1 LSAGAAPEVTAAGRA
16 CAPERTRRETIA
28 VLTDHMDPLT
38 DGYETVLR
46 AALDATCR
54 ELDLDLLLVYGRP
67 LAGPPEWCAGYNA
80 VYELMVPDCVD
91 GIVLSS
97 GSLAHYAGPEAVLRL
112 CEGYRSLPLCS
123 AGLALGGVPSIVVE
137 NRTGMEAVVEHLI
150 RDHGRRRLAFIG
162 GQPGSPDS
170 KLRFEAYRS
179 VLERHGLKFE
189 PELVTY
195 GDFTK
200 VHSHAA
206 MLDML
211 GRGIRPDAVVAAND
225 GMAFGAIEALR
236 QHGLRVPRDLPV
248 TGFDDLV
255 MARLGSPPLTTVA
268 QPLEAMARLAVR
280 LVHEQLAGHTVPLC
294 TELPAEVMIRQSCG
308 CHGCNSRRRFSPRP
322 GTPRSPA
329 KLLEQE
335 RPRLARL
342 LEDACGTENARAAG
356 DAERLL
362 EALQSEFSGHQ
373 DSFRQLL
380 EDLLEAAEDD
390 ETRTQN
396 LLLATTHLREEF
408 REVISPEL
416 GELWN
421 TAHSMIAD
429 AKARGHA
436 QRRVATVDACERAL
450 QTGEQCSRS
459 LDLSSLKA
467 ALTQGL
473 GVMGI
478 DTAFI
483 ARYSEHAPGEL
494 EPIVCLLDGRAFEPP
509 APRFAAHE
517 LLPPRAWLDGQRR
530 TWVVF
535 PLAFET
541 QRLGV
546 AVFGYR
552 SSMIAYQMLRDQ
564 IASALRSV
572 GLLQEIV
579 DKTTLHERS
588 VQERLATARRM
599 ESLSVLAGG
608 VAHDLNNALGP
619 LVTLPDVILRE
630 LSETDGERSLAVGE
644 LRCDLESMRAA
655 SLRAA
660 QTIKDLLT
668 LSRQGRTSKEL
679 LDLNQIVANC
689 LATEPVRAMNRTE
702 REVNLTLD
710 LHPEALLVQA
720 SEPHLARAVANL
732 VRNAVEAIEG
742 PGAVALRTR
751 SVVVKEPTSGYETIE
766 PGQYAVVSV
775 ADTGSGIAP
784 SALGHVFEP
793 FFSQKRIGENSGSGL
808 GLAIVH
814 GVVKEHQGFLDVE
827 STVGRGTTFTLY
839 FPRATEVPRRRAK
852 PSVVPRGRA
861 KILMIDDEPSQL
873 RTGRRVLAHLGYQV
887 ETMPS
892 GQQALELFAQA
903 ARAQAAPDAARE
915 SPYHLV
921 IVDMILNEEQDG
933 LQIYE
938 QMSRLFPAQ
947 KVIIASGY
955 APTERAERAI
965 QNGLTWLVKPY
976 TTDILAHAVRAALA
990 DHRE

>member
-16 CAPERTRRETIA
+16 CAAERTRRKTIA
-28 VLTDHMDPLT
+28 VLTDHMDTLT

-46 AALDATCR
+46 GALDATCR

-67 LAGPPEWCAGYNA
+67 LAGPPEWCVGYNA
-80 VYELMVPDCVD
+80 VYELMGPDCVD
-91 GIVLSS
+91 AIVLLS
-97 GSLAHYAGPEAVLRL
+97 GSLAHYTGPEAVLRL

-123 AGLALGGVPSIVVE
+123 AGLALPGVPSIVID

-170 KLRFEAYRS
+170 EIRLEAYRAMI
-179 VLERHGLKFE
+179 ERYGLTFQ

-195 GDFTK
+195 GDFTR

-211 GRGIRPDAVVAAND
+211 GRGTRPDAVVAAND

-236 QHGLRVPRDLPV
+236 QHGLRVPGDLPV

-280 LVHEQLAGHTVPLC
+280 LVHEQLAGHAVPPC
-294 TELPAEVMIRQSCG
+294 TELPAEVMLRQSCG
-308 CHGCNSRRRFSPRP
+308 CHGRISCKRP
-322 GTPRSPA
+322 SMRPDTPRSPA
-329 KLLEQE
+329 ELLEEE
-335 RPRLARL
+335 RPRLTRL
-342 LEDACGTENARAAG
+342 LEDACRTENASTAG

-373 DSFRQLL
+373 DSFMHVL
-380 EDLLEAAEDD
+380 EDLLEEAGSD

-396 LLLATTHLREEF
+396 LLVATTHLREEL
-408 REVISPEL
+408 REVASPEL

-421 TAHSMIAD
+421 AAHGMIAD

-436 QRRVATVDACERAL
+436 QRRTATVDACERAL

-459 LDLSSLKA
+459 LDLPSLKA
-467 ALTQGL
+467 ALTRGL

-494 EPIVCLLDGRAFEPP
+494 EPILCLLDGRSFEPL

-517 LLPPRAWLDGQRR
+517 FLPPRTCLDGQRR
-530 TWVVF
+530 TWLVF

-541 QRLGV
+541 QPLGV
-546 AVFGYR
+546 AVFAYGA
-552 SSMIAYQMLRDQ
+552 SLIAYQMLRDQ

-588 VQERLATARRM
+588 VQERLATAKRM

-630 LSETDGERSLAVGE
+630 LDETDGDSPLSVAD
-644 LRCDLESMRAA
+644 LRCDLESIRAA

-668 LSRQGRTSKEL
+668 LSRQGRTTMEL
-679 LDLNQIVANC
+679 VDLNQIVAGC
-689 LATEPVRAMNRTE
+689 LATQPVRAMNLIE
-702 REVNLTLD
+702 RQVALSLD
-710 LHPEALLVQA
+710 LCPESLLVRA
-720 SEPHLARAVANL
+720 SEAHLARAVANL
-732 VRNAVEAIEG
+732 VRNAVEAIDG
-742 PGAVALRTR
+742 RGDIAVRTR
-751 SVVVKEPTSGYETIE
+751 DVVLTEPASGYETVE
-766 PGQYAVVSV
+766 PGHYAVVSV
-775 ADTGSGIAP
+775 ADTGSGIAQP
-784 SALGHVFEP
+784 AISRVFEP

-814 GVVKEHQGFLDVE
+814 GVVKEHQGFLDVQ
-827 STVGRGTTFTLY
+827 STVGRGTIFTLY
-839 FPRATEVPRRRAK
+839 FPLAAEVPYHCAK
-852 PSVVPRGRA
+852 PSVVPSGRA
-861 KILMIDDEPSQL
+861 KILMVDDEPTQL
-873 RTGRRVLAHLGYQV
+873 RTGRRALAHLGYQV
-887 ETMPS
+887 ETMTS

-903 ARAQAAPDAARE
+903 ARAQATPDAARE

-965 QNGLTWLVKPY
+965 GNGLTWLVKPY
-976 TTDILAHAVRAALA
+976 TTDVLARAVRSALA
-990 DHRE
+990 DHPE